1 MRKNDIETR
10 LAVLDS
16 KLNRL
21 LTADSS
27 ATTSPYTLHGWLDC
41 YIKNYKSPILSAK
54 WRGVLSCN
62 VERIKQL
69 TQDKPLNE
77 YSPADFASVINAVP
91 YHYTKQVV
99 YNLLRSAYDCA
110 ITNGYAT
117 VNPLY
122 TLPPV
127 KHYRRKGHAL
137 TIDEQAQLF
146 EILTGDKYETLY
158 KFYLLSGCRSAE
170 ALAIKWQD
178 IDYNSNRIHIHGTK
192 TYSSDRFIP
201 LFPQIAELLKGMP
214 RNGEYIF
221 PYSVNQVRGHF
232 YRITRKHG
240 LQFHLH
246 DLRHTFTTR
255 CIESG
260 ISIFTLS
267 KWLGHC
273 SITVTANVYS
283 HVLTAFEQSEIAKFN
298 PKI

>member
-1 MRKNDIETR
+1 MRKNNIETR

-21 LTADSS
+21 LTADST
-27 ATTSPYTLHGWLDC
+27 ATKSPYTLHGWLDC
-41 YIKNYKSPILSAK
+41 YIKNYKSPTLSAK

-77 YSPADFASVINAVP
+77 YTPADFTSVINAVP

-117 VNPLY
+117 INPLY

-137 TIDEQAQLF
+137 TIDEQTQLF

-170 ALAIKWQD
+170 ALTLKYSD
-178 IDYNSNRIHIHGTK
+178 IDERAKKIHIHGTK

-201 LFPQIAELLKGMP
+201 LFPQIAELLKRIP

-221 PYSVNQVRGHF
+221 PHSVNQVRGHF

-246 DLRHTFTTR
+246 DLRHTFATR

-273 SITVTANVYS
+273 SITITANVYS
-283 HVLTAFEQSEIAKFN
+283 HVLTVYEQSEIAKFN